1 MGKSCTRIIEVNDCI
16 GRNNMNI
23 DKQVRVRFAPSPTGH
38 LHIGGL
44 RTALFNWLFA
54 RHHGGAFLLRIED
67 TDLERSTQEYRDS
80 ILQSFTW
87 TRLEH
92 DEEIVTQSE
101 RITEH
106 QKVAQQLIDE
116 GKAYRC
122 FCSTQDL
129 IDRYAQVANDDLFIM
144 YDGHCRERV
153 VSVGDETRQHVVRFK
168 LPSNRTEITFDD
180 LIKGAITIG
189 LDQMD
194 DFIILRSGGYPMY
207 NFVVVVDDI
216 FMEITHIIRGEEH
229 IVNTPKQILLYEACG
244 KQAPRFGHLPLIL
257 GPSGDKLSKRDG
269 ATSVVEYRRE
279 GYHAHALLNY
289 LARLGW
295 SHGDQEIF
303 SLSELIE
310 YFSLDNIGK
319 KGAIF
324 DFEKLAW
331 VNSVYLKKMTTE
343 ELFDAIVSDVDTHF
357 TTRFSWHVD
366 TIKEAIGLYKE
377 RVKTLKMLADE
388 VLLVHDGP
396 REYHQNDMQQWIGL
410 DTKQQVESMIKFL
423 EQQELLTHD
432 GCAAIAKKLAA
443 ELGIKLVVLLQPIRL
458 ALIGKASG
466 PGVFDLLTIIGKEE
480 SIARLNRLCA
490 SL

>member
-1 MGKSCTRIIEVNDCI
+1 MS
-16 GRNNMNI
+16 I
-23 DKQVRVRFAPSPTGH
+23 DRHVRVRFAPSPTGH

-67 TDLERSTQEYRDS
+67 TDVERSTQEYRDS
-80 ILQSFTW
+80 ILQSFMW
-87 TRLEH
+87 TQLEH

-101 RITEH
+101 RIAEH
-106 QKVAQQLIDE
+106 QKVAQQLLDA

-122 FCSTQDL
+122 FCSPEDVVT
-129 IDRYAQVANDDLFIM
+129 RYAHTTHGDAFVM
-144 YDGHCRERV
+144 YDGYCRERTAQ
-153 VSVGDETRQHVVRFK
+153 VGDENRQHVVRFK
-168 LPSNRTEITFDD
+168 LPHDRTEIAFED
-180 LIKGAITIG
+180 LIKGTITIG

-216 FMEITHIIRGEEH
+216 FMKISHIIRGEEH

-244 KQAPRFGHLPLIL
+244 QPAPRFGHLPLIL

-279 GYHAHALLNY
+279 GYNAHALLNY

-310 YFSLDNIGK
+310 HFSLDHIGK

-331 VNSVYLKKMTTE
+331 VNTVYIKQMTQE

-357 TTRFSWHVD
+357 ATHFLRWHVD
-366 TIKEAIGLYKE
+366 TIKKVITLYKE
-377 RVKTLKMLADE
+377 RVKTLKMLVEE
-388 VLLVHDGP
+388 VVLVHNGP
-396 REYHQNDMQQWIGL
+396 REYHPEDMQKWIAS
-410 DTKQQVESMIKFL
+410 DTKQHLDAMINFL
-423 EQQELLTHD
+423 EQQEVLTHD
-432 GCAAIAKKLAA
+432 ACAVIAKELAA
-443 ELGIKLVVLLQPIRL
+443 QLDVKLVVLLQPIRL

-466 PGVFDLLTIIGKEE
+466 PGVFDLLAIIGKEE
-480 SIARLNRLCA
+480 SVARLKALRA

>member
-1 MGKSCTRIIEVNDCI
+1 MS
-16 GRNNMNI
+16 I

-80 ILQSFTW
+80 ILQSFAW
-87 TRLEH
+87 TQLQH
-92 DEEIVTQSE
+92 DEEIITQSA
-101 RITEH
+101 RIADH

-122 FCSTQDL
+122 YCSPETVVARYTQATHGD
-129 IDRYAQVANDDLFIM
+129 AFVM
-144 YDGHCRERV
+144 YDGYCRNRSAQPDDENKSFV
-153 VSVGDETRQHVVRFK
+153 VLFK
-168 LPSNRTEITFDD
+168 LPAGRTEISFND
-180 LIKGAITIG
+180 LIKGTITIS
-189 LDQMD
+189 LDQLD

-207 NFVVVVDDI
+207 NFVVVVDDA
-216 FMEITHIIRGEEH
+216 FMGITHIIRGEEH

-244 KQAPRFGHLPLIL
+244 YAVPQFGHLPLIL

-269 ATSVVEYRRE
+269 ATSVIEYRKE
-279 GYHAHALLNY
+279 GYLPHALLNY

-310 YFSLDNIGK
+310 HFSLDNIGK

-331 VNSVYLKKMTTE
+331 VNTVYLKALTE
-343 ELFDAIVSDVDTHF
+343 EQIIDAIVADVDTHF
-357 TTRFSWHVD
+357 LTRFEWDVD
-366 TIKEAIGLYKE
+366 TIKSLIVLYKE
-377 RVKTLKMLADE
+377 RVKTLKMLVE
-388 VLLVHDGP
+388 ELVLVHNGTHE
-396 REYHQNDMQQWIGL
+396 RNAEDMQKWITPDTAAQL
-410 DTKQQVESMIKFL
+410 DAIISAFEKQDIF
-423 EQQELLTHD
+423 THD
-432 GCAAIAKKLAA
+432 NCSAIAKELATT
-443 ELGIKLVVLLQPIRL
+443 LGIKLVALLQPIRL
-458 ALIGKASG
+458 ALLGKASG
-466 PGVFDLLTIIGKEE
+466 PGLFDLLPIMGKTEV
-480 SIARLNRLCA
+480 IKRLKELRD